1 MLPRSD
7 DLEGLVER
15 GKQLL
20 KKVKPLGSGE
30 IHKTE
35 IKEAAASIARE
46 WIRYSQALR
55 QAGVCD
61 ATKLEAYDQTM
72 QQMLGRVSARV
83 RASALRKD
91 ITVLVDGAVDDIIV
105 PLIKYEGSPRQVA
118 ARQLL
123 SAFDGL
129 SADETTYL
137 GEAARCLTVQCHR
150 AAVIMLWT
158 AAIARLHAA
167 ITQKGFAAFN
177 AAVDAAIAKK
187 GQPFNRIKD
196 GTKIS
201 SVAELQRSKDADLLI
216 VGMELFGYDL
226 QVYQELDRLLGTR
239 NDSAHPGM
247 AEPGVLDVQQFANKV
262 NSYVFQMVKI

>member
-1 MLPRSD
+1 MMLKSD
-7 DLEGLVER
+7 DLEALVER

-20 KKVKPLGSGE
+20 KKLKPLGSA
-30 IHKTE
+30 E
-35 IKEAAASIARE
+35 IKRTDVKESAAAIARD

-61 ATKLEAYDQTM
+61 ANKLEGYDQSM
-72 QQMLGRVSARV
+72 QQMLGRVGARV
-83 RASALRKD
+83 RASALRND
-91 ITVLVDGAVDDIIV
+91 LSAFVDGAVDDIVV

-123 SAFDGL
+123 STFEGL
-129 SADETTYL
+129 SSDETAYL
-137 GEAARCLTVQCHR
+137 DEAARCLTVQCHR

-167 ITQKGFAAFN
+167 ITLRGFTAFN
-177 AAVDAAIAKK
+177 AAVDAMTAKK
-187 GQPFNRIKD
+187 GQPFSRIKE
-196 GTKIS
+196 GAKIS
-201 SVAELQRSKDADLLI
+201 GVAELQRSKDSDLLL

-226 QVYQELDRLLGTR
+226 QIYQELDRLLGTR

-247 AEPGVLDVQQFANKV
+247 AQPGVLDVQQFAAKV
-262 NSYVFQMVKI
+262 NSYVFQIVKV